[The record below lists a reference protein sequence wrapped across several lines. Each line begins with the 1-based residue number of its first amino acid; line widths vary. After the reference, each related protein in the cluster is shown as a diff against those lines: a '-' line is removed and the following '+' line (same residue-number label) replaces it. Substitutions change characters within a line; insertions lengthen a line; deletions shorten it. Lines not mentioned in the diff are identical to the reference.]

1 MEEDERKQSLIQKA
15 INNGY
20 EVHFIA
26 ADWILE
32 EILDAPFYDFRW
44 FADCAKS
51 KMKPLVKKYSLA
63 RELTIKAAEIVLWSF
78 VFNSEL
84 MEQKK
89 RIKFIVAK
97 AMEDSID
104 EKYEKEDLTVDGV
117 RFTSQEYNKYYRQA
131 KTRFFNLIDHLDN
144 RDDVN
149 ESNSTERVATRNQA
163 FEASYLCLRTTNPE
177 DAFYIL
183 WGLIDQFEVWLK
195 PIMNRYRELQGE

>member
-1 MEEDERKQSLIQKA
+1 M
-15 INNGY
+15 
-20 EVHFIA
+20 
-26 ADWILE
+26 
-32 EILDAPFYDFRW
+32 
-44 FADCAKS
+44 KS
-51 KMKPLVKKYSLA
+51 LVKKYSLA

-84 MEQKK
+84 VEQKK

-97 AMEDSID
+97 AMADSID
-104 EKYEKEDLTVDGV
+104 GKYDKEDLTVDDV

-149 ESNSTERVATRNQA
+149 EFNSTERVVTRNQA
-163 FEASYLCLRTTNPE
+163 FEASYLCLCTTNPE

-195 PIMNRYRELQGE
+195 PMMDRCRKGSDPARYALQGRGDCRAEEGPSEKELNPRPPP